1 MSCQIESDGRIIGNA
16 LGAIRIRQFVAN
28 LGFSQKPKRATHRN
42 MIRYPRTASATAE
55 SNIPDPPK
63 PNTQAISWFYGE
75 FNKGTLRLDPKYQ
88 RNPIWSIGQKC
99 FLIDSII
106 SGCPLPQV
114 YLNIEVSGS
123 GKNRKT
129 TYEVVDGQQ
138 RLRAILEFLNDTWPL
153 IETTAKSYPVSE
165 VYKPHIGKKYTE
177 LPPGFQELIWN
188 YPLSVQELR
197 GWSAPQIRALFRRLN
212 YVVEKLN
219 AQELR
224 HSQYFGEFVTA
235 VEKLADEPF
244 WDDAALFTR
253 RDSQRMKD
261 IEFISE
267 LFVIVIDGIQDQQKT
282 LDRFYADY
290 DVVFSKKASYI
301 AKFRQVL
308 ASLGT
313 ICDLIKDTRFSK
325 KADFYALFAAT
336 VKLNRDQSDP
346 KNLQSAKSKLKHLAN
361 QLEQPP
367 EKLTGD
373 ASSYYTTVI
382 EGPNK
387 LAKRQQRTAI
397 LENLLA

>member
-1 MSCQIESDGRIIGNA
+1 MTRHDSSQA
-16 LGAIRIRQFVAN
+16 T
-28 LGFSQKPKRATHRN
+28 GFGV
-42 MIRYPRTASATAE
+42 
-55 SNIPDPPK
+55 PDPPK

-75 FNKGTLRLDPKYQ
+75 FKKEALQLDPKYQ

-114 YLNIEVSGS
+114 FLNIKIEGAGLS
-123 GKNRKT
+123 RKT
-129 TYEVVDGQQ
+129 MYEVVDGQQ
-138 RLRAILEFLNDTWPL
+138 RLRAVLEFLSDDWPL
-153 IETTAKSYPVSE
+153 ISTTAKSYPVSE
-165 VYKPHIGKKYTE
+165 AYKPQIGKKYSE
-177 LPPGFQELIWN
+177 LPPALQELIWN
-188 YPLSVQELR
+188 YPLAVQELR
-197 GWSAPQIRALFRRLN
+197 GWTDLQIRALFRRLN

-224 HSQYFGEFVTA
+224 HSQYFGEFVNV

-244 WDDAALFTR
+244 WDEIALFTR

-267 LFVIVIDGIQDQQKT
+267 LFVVVIDGIQDQQKT

-290 DVVFSKKASYI
+290 DVVFPKKHSHVS
-301 AKFRQVL
+301 KFRQTL
-308 ASLGT
+308 ESLRT
-313 ICDLIKDTRFSK
+313 IEDVVKNTRFLK

-336 VKLNRDQSDP
+336 VKLNRDQDATR
-346 KNLQSAKSKLKHLAN
+346 NLSHSAAKLKQLSD

-367 EKLTGD
+367 ATLGGE
-373 ASSYYTTVI
+373 AARYYTTVI

-387 LAKRQQRTAI
+387 LAKRLERTQI
-397 LENLLA
+397 LEGLLEP

>member
-1 MSCQIESDGRIIGNA
+1 MLRNKKSTGGDSSGNPP
-16 LGAIRIRQFVAN
+16 Q
-28 LGFSQKPKRATHRN
+28 
-42 MIRYPRTASATAE
+42 
-55 SNIPDPPK
+55 PPK

-75 FNKGTLRLDPKYQ
+75 FKNESLTLNPKYQ

-114 YLNIEVSGS
+114 FLNIQSSGTGT
-123 GKNRKT
+123 GKKT

-138 RLRAILEFLNDTWPL
+138 RLRAILEFLADKWPL
-153 IETTAKSYPVSE
+153 VETTAKSYPVSQI
-165 VYKPHIGKKYTE
+165 YKPHIGKKYSK
-177 LPPGFQELIWN
+177 LPTALQDLIWN

-197 GWSAPQIRALFRRLN
+197 GWNEPQIRALFRRLN

-235 VEKLADEPF
+235 VEKLADDDF
-244 WDDAALFTR
+244 WDDVELFTR

-267 LFVIVIDGIQDQQKT
+267 LFVIVIDGIQDQQKS
-282 LDRFYADY
+282 LDSFYADY
-290 DVVFSKKASYI
+290 DVQFPKKNAYLT
-301 AKFRQVL
+301 KFRQTL
-308 ASLGT
+308 ESLKS
-313 ICDLIKDTRFSK
+313 IAEVIRETRFHK

-336 VKLNRDQSDP
+336 VRLNQRQNRPQNLSGATQGLRKLSEALDEP
-346 KNLQSAKSKLKHLAN
+346 ANLSGYFVRYLS
-361 QLEQPP
+361 
-367 EKLTGD
+367 
-373 ASSYYTTVI
+373 TVI

-387 LAKRQQRTAI
+387 GPKRVERTAI
-397 LENLLA
+397 LEKILEGEEIL